1 MKKKKLSFYLKVIK
15 DIENV
20 RKKNNVNWMNLLRIG
35 FTHAPEQTKKTMSK
49 IYSDDTK
56 ISKLLKKLNS
66 QNVENWITAQAI
78 HSG

>member
-1 MKKKKLSFYLKVIK
+1 MKKKKKLSFYLNIIK

-35 FTHAPEQTKKTMSK
+35 FTYAPEQTKNAMSK
-49 IYSDDTK
+49 ISSDDIK

-66 QNVENWITAQAI
+66 
-78 HSG
+78 